1 MSELYSA
8 LEICL
13 QAVEDG
19 QKIESV
25 LARYPEFE
33 RELRPLLEVS
43 LLARKSS
50 QFDIS
55 EAVKHRGRV
64 RLLQRVNEL
73 RKANSVSH
81 HRIIP
86 FLPRVAIVLSL
97 VGILGLTSTGFVSA
111 SSGTLP
117 GDQLYPVKRT
127 WEGVRLFFAF
137 NSGEH
142 DLLESQFEQARLDEV
157 DGLLGRRIA
166 APIEFKGLVTRQANG
181 KWQVSGIPVSITG
194 STSSAA
200 SGIPDGAPVIVTG
213 ITGSDGVVEAR
224 DVQLLQSGG
233 QLPPLGPSVNSEP
246 NSSSENENGNV
257 VSTPV
262 IIVTPGLSV
271 PGSQNSIQQQKT
283 YQFSGVVQSQQK
295 DIWIINGQSVSVTQA
310 DVVTGI
316 KVGSVVKFDGYYSN
330 DGMFVVTKVE
340 VKSGDNSNKPK
351 NDVGGNGSGNSG
363 SSSDNSRN
371 GSGNYGNGQD
381 GQGGSNGGDGGSSD
395 GGDH

>member
-1 MSELYSA
+1 MNELYNA

-13 QAVEDG
+13 QAIEDG

-43 LLARKSS
+43 LLARNSS

-55 EAVKHRGRV
+55 EAVKHRGHV
-64 RLLQRVNEL
+64 RLLQRANEL

-81 HRIIP
+81 HRMIP
-86 FLPRVAIVLSL
+86 ILPRMAIVLSL
-97 VGILGLTSTGFVSA
+97 VGILALTSTGFVSA

-137 NSGEH
+137 NSGER
-142 DLLESQFEQARLDEV
+142 DLLESQFEQERLDEI

-166 APIEFKGLVTRQANG
+166 VPIEFKGLVTRQANG
-181 KWQVSGIPVSITG
+181 KWQVSGISVSITG

-213 ITGSDGVVEAR
+213 ITGSDGVVEAQN
-224 DVQLLQSGG
+224 VQLLQSGG
-233 QLPPLGPSVNSEP
+233 QLPPLGPSVNSEANP
-246 NSSSENENGNV
+246 SGENENGNV
-257 VSTPV
+257 MPTPV

-271 PGSQNSIQQQKT
+271 PGSQNLIQGQKT

-295 DIWIINGQSVSVTQA
+295 DIWIINGQSVSVAQA
-310 DVVTGI
+310 DVVSGI

-340 VKSGDNSNKPK
+340 VKSGDNSNKPQ
-351 NDVGGNGSGNSG
+351 NDTGGS
-363 SSSDNSRN
+363 